1 MFRNGFLLGQ
11 HHGSCSWLWCFLWVD
26 CACDHTHVDWNWD
39 VHFELTHLFK
49 ANRARIIHLTICLNW
64 SLSIRIWVN
73 INDHDGAIV
82 KRALYLQLGSWIYAD
97 YLTHRISWSFC
108 WKAIIN
114 HGKYR
119 NVNFGGHVPLFSV
132 RWNHKSSNWQCCAF
146 DLLWSPKRSIQ
157 GEFLYNR

>member
-1 MFRNGFLLGQ
+1 M
-11 HHGSCSWLWCFLWVD
+11 FLWVD
-26 CACDHTHVDWNWD
+26 CACDHTHVYWNWD
-39 VHFELTHLFK
+39 VNFGLTHLFK

-82 KRALYLQLGSWIYAD
+82 KWALYLQLGSWIYAD

-119 NVNFGGHVPLFSV
+119 NVNFGGHVPFRLDGTINQAIDSV
-132 RWNHKSSNWQCCAF
+132 VRLIYCDPLKGVSKANSFTIGN
-146 DLLWSPKRSIQ
+146 PI
-157 GEFLYNR
+157 